1 MFCANQIHGIGIEV
15 LDDTKIQRQHQFEC
29 LESRMIPQKLIVATS
44 ELVVNL
50 GGPVARVS
58 SLATIFE
65 SLPMVNMKDRLKPP
79 SNFLQSTTV
88 FVPGVKASAFSQ
100 SAGKLLNAACLILS
114 GETIVMGTPKPVR

>member
-29 LESRMIPQKLIVATS
+29 LESRMIPQKFIVATS

-50 GGPVARVS
+50 GGLVARVG
-58 SLATIFE
+58 SLATISE

-88 FVPGVKASAFSQ
+88 FVPGVKPSAFSRR
-100 SAGKLLNAACLILS
+100 A
-114 GETIVMGTPKPVR
+114 